1 MRPFFFFFDSI
12 MNFSAEQ
19 FNQLLATLSGGNAN
33 QAASFLRNDPAALGP
48 IRQCALGTDKMK
60 KLNIFNEW
68 LEDAG
73 IRMSYIGITS
83 DKEKIILLK
92 TWGGPEI
99 VELIRLEK
107 SHLNARAQAPQQG
120 EAEQEQTYKDLIDN
134 LRLYL
139 SKMVNR
145 TMAMHQLLS
154 TQQGSRSWCE
164 FIRDLE
170 RKAKTLNFE
179 KKPYTT
185 EEAIKDAAIFGM
197 NDTSLREKALAE
209 DPDLEKLSRWGQ
221 AKETGR
227 EDARNLHKE
236 TVKRVKPESANEN
249 MTVDEIEE
257 MMQTLQIMKLK
268 KAGRYSNRNRK
279 QQCNRCNSEHQPER
293 CPAIG

>member
-1 MRPFFFFFDSI
+1 

-19 FNQLLATLSGGNAN
+19 FSQLLETLKGGSTPSPNAPASAT
-33 QAASFLRNDPAALGP
+33 RNDPDTLGP
-48 IRQCALGTDKMK
+48 IRQCALGTYKMK
-60 KLNIFNEW
+60 KLNNFNEW
-68 LEDAG
+68 LEDAEN
-73 IRMSYIGITS
+73 RMSYIGITS
-83 DKEKIILLK
+83 DKDKTILLK

-99 VELIRLEK
+99 VELIRQEK
-107 SHLNARAQAPQQG
+107 SHLNSQARAG
-120 EAEQEQTYKDLIDN
+120 EEVEQEDTYDQTIEK
-134 LRLYL
+134 LRTHL

-154 TQQGSRSWCE
+154 TQQGSRSWSD

-227 EDARNLHKE
+227 EDARNLNK
-236 TVKRVKPESANEN
+236 
-249 MTVDEIEE
+249 
-257 MMQTLQIMKLK
+257 
-268 KAGRYSNRNRK
+268 
-279 QQCNRCNSEHQPER
+279 
-293 CPAIG
+293 

>member
-1 MRPFFFFFDSI
+1 
-12 MNFSAEQ
+12 MNFSADQ
-19 FNQLLATLSGGNAN
+19 FNQLLATLSGGNVN
-33 QAASFLRNDPAALGP
+33 KAASAPRNDPAALGP

-68 LEDAG
+68 LEDADN
-73 IRMSYIGITS
+73 RMSYIGITS

-120 EAEQEQTYKDLIDN
+120 EAEQEQIYEELIDK

-154 TQQGSRSWCE
+154 TQQGSRSWSE

-170 RKAKTLNFE
+170 KKAKTLNFE

-197 NDTSLREKALAE
+197 NDTSLRRESLGRGSRPRKAIKMGSGKR
-209 DPDLEKLSRWGQ
+209 DRQRRCTQPTQRDNQKSY
-221 AKETGR
+221 
-227 EDARNLHKE
+227 ARVSQRKHDC
-236 TVKRVKPESANEN
+236 R
-249 MTVDEIEE
+249 
-257 MMQTLQIMKLK
+257 
-268 KAGRYSNRNRK
+268 RN
-279 QQCNRCNSEHQPER
+279 
-293 CPAIG
+293 